1 MGASLSAGA
10 AARTVQGSAGPPVL
24 SQYAFSS
31 AQAESLAVALVSIA
45 ASDGLM
51 SDNFWVKPDQPAESD
66 TAGPQ
71 LPVAAFTPQP
81 AALSRA
87 RSALS
92 AGFCCS
98 AIVSS
103 SFSFQVGA
111 CTTNVSVSCTLWM
124 STGAVNPI
132 CGKFEVKKRC
142 CPGPA

>member
-1 MGASLSAGA
+1 M
-10 AARTVQGSAGPPVL
+10 
-24 SQYAFSS
+24 
-31 AQAESLAVALVSIA
+31 SIA

-98 AIVSS
+98 ASVSS
-103 SFSFQVGA
+103 SFNFQVGA

-124 STGAVNPI
+124 STGAVTPI
-132 CGKFEVKKRC
+132 CWNRRSFSTSTVVCARSSTTSALPRATWAC
-142 CPGPA
+142 RTSINDARPTS